1 LRTKIIILLLA
12 GHGALQAQNSQPA
25 ASNTEQR
32 SEQNWPIQCV
42 ELTQLPQLSVKEQDT
57 SGNVVFGYT
66 EGSTF
71 IYTFNR
77 QVLIQSWYQV
87 DSAFDKA
94 GKPAYSKQRYRSFVF
109 TKGQKYGSYTDEHSY
124 FNDAKVLTEPTL
136 SGEWPFQQQY
146 LYDSI
151 TSGAMVFVDG
161 RRVSGT
167 DTLTERYHFVNPAD
181 AGTSED
187 MQLYYTGKSPVS
199 GFSLCPQL
207 DSAKQQRLCRI
218 VFTIKAAGSSSQ
230 KNQPGSYAISMKD
243 VPVADKDTAAIMAI
257 FRQDKW
263 RKE

>member
-1 LRTKIIILLLA
+1 LRIKIIILLLA
-12 GHGALQAQNSQPA
+12 GYSSLPAQNSLTPRSQPQ
-25 ASNTEQR
+25 S
-32 SEQNWPIQCV
+32 PVQCV
-42 ELTQLPQLSVKEQDT
+42 ELVQLPQPYTKEQDRE
-57 SGNVVFGYT
+57 GNVVSGYR

-77 QVLIQSWYQV
+77 QVLIQTWYQV

-94 GKPAYSKQRYRSFVF
+94 GKPAYSRQRYRSFVF
-109 TKGQKYGSYTDEHSY
+109 TKGQKYGSYTDAY
-124 FNDAKVLTEPTL
+124 RGFIDAKVLTEPTL

-151 TSGAMVFVDG
+151 ASGAMAFVDS
-161 RRVSGT
+161 RRIKGN

-187 MQLYYTGKSPVS
+187 MELYYTGKIPGS

-207 DSAKQQRLCRI
+207 DSIKQQRLCRI
-218 VFTIKAAGSSSQ
+218 VYTIKASGAGSQ

-257 FRQDKW
+257 FRRDKW
-263 RKE
+263 GEQ